1 MADDRIIVGLDI
13 GTSVI
18 RVAIGEVDDEDKLH
32 IVATSAQK
40 SAGLRNG
47 VIVNIEDAKD
57 AIKQAIEAA
66 ETKGGVLVNSVI
78 VSIGGSQIES
88 QNTSGVIPIRSNNK
102 GSSSAVSREDIEKVI
117 DIATAINYPADRE
130 KIHVIPQDYI
140 IDGVAHIPDPMNCL
154 GYKLEAKVHIITASK
169 TIIQN
174 IKTCMSR
181 AGYGLDGV
189 MLKTLAETQAVTH
202 EDELELGSIIIDFG
216 AGTTDVIVL
225 YQGAPISTCSIPVGG
240 NLVTNDIAV
249 VNGVPFVTAEKIKLE
264 HGCCYP
270 QMITK
275 DNDID
280 ICLPGVGGQPP
291 GIVKK
296 SEISEIVTAR
306 MTQILTMAKQ
316 AIIKNTSDI
325 IKDLSGNIILT
336 GGAANMEG
344 IVALTGEVFHTRAV
358 RIGIPESLGGLEEEY
373 RRPEYSAAVG
383 LVVSNKGL
391 VNARSGRK
399 KTRKQSAGSGSDENK
414 EGFLKKLRKLF
425 F

>member
-18 RVAIGEVDDEDKLH
+18 RVAIGEVDENGDLH

-47 VIVNIEDAKD
+47 VIVNIEEAKD

-66 ETKGGVLVNSVI
+66 ENKGGILVNSVI

-88 QNTSGVIPIRSNNK
+88 MNARGVVPIRSNGK
-102 GSSSAVSREDIEKVI
+102 GGSSAVTRDDIEKVI
-117 DIATAINYPADRE
+117 EIATAINYPADRE

-140 IDGVAHIPDPMNCL
+140 VDGVAHIPDPINCL
-154 GYKLEAKVHIITASK
+154 GYKLESKVHIVTASK

-174 IKTCMSR
+174 IKTCMDRS
-181 AGYGLDGV
+181 GYGLDGV

-202 EDELELGSIIIDFG
+202 SDELELGSIIIDFG
-216 AGTTDVIVL
+216 AGTTDVLVL
-225 YQGAPISTCSIPVGG
+225 YEGAPISTCSIPVGG

-249 VNGVPFVTAEKIKLE
+249 INGIPFATAEQIKLDY
-264 HGCCYP
+264 GCCYP
-270 QMITK
+270 QMLTK
-275 DNDID
+275 ANNVD
-280 ICLPGVGGQPP
+280 ICLPGIGGQPP
-291 GIVKK
+291 GLVKR
-296 SEISEIVTAR
+296 SEITEIITAR

-344 IVALTGEVFHTRAV
+344 VVPLTGEVFHTRAV
-358 RIGIPESLGGLEEEY
+358 RVGVPESLGGLEEEY
-373 RRPEYSAAVG
+373 RRPEYAAAVG
-383 LVVSNKGL
+383 LVVANKGI
-391 VNARSGRK
+391 VAARTGRK
-399 KTRKQSAGSGSDENK
+399 KSKRSGGSKSGDENK
-414 EGFLKKLRKLF
+414 EGLLKRLRKLF